1 MSAHLRVVGFGL
13 THFSLPVNATE
24 SSSFASSKPGTPR
37 VCSFHGVL
45 HVSSDHRRSSGYWE
59 RCRSGSS
66 RLAVVLWIAD
76 ATDDWG
82 DFL

>member
-1 MSAHLRVVGFGL
+1 MSAHLRVPGLGL

-59 RCRSGSS
+59 LTPVLQFQTGRCPMDR
-66 RLAVVLWIAD
+66 
-76 ATDDWG
+76 
-82 DFL
+82 